1 MSRFILPSTK
11 KIFQNTCKKN
21 FLTFELEYNI
31 IFFMATYNFTFTM
44 TAHQTGTAGHYPIK
58 AGNTTF
64 STTTTLFAK
73 AGDTVNYIISEGDGS
88 TVHYLDN
95 TNPDP
100 TASGTGTYP
109 VMASGATWSHTL
121 ASNFTAVEWYYF
133 GGTTQGSGRKYSNR
147 VVTRRV
153 AGAFTNSNGASVVQ
167 GGSITFTVSGTASL
181 PGVSGSSNYLYIGI
195 RKGGTMVHTN
205 HTPAGMYWDS
215 GNNQLGKVHTGD
227 LSTVMTV
234 GSNMTPGTDYSAHL
248 YHYSPVTSAAFYD
261 PLNELDS
268 VTFTITAPDTTPN
281 SFSLGADHTNV
292 GVNTTV
298 TTSSATITGIDA
310 PASISV
316 SGDGSPE
323 YQIGNGGFTSSN
335 GTISSGQSV
344 TMRFTASSSAGTAH
358 TATLTVGGV
367 SDSVTATTASASDS
381 TPDAFAFSPDTYSNY
396 ALSTYQTT
404 EPVTITGIDTTAS
417 VSISST
423 GNSPDA
429 KWAKGESPSD
439 SDYTASSGTV
449 VNNDKVRMKFR
460 SSSVNSQTNT
470 ATLNVGGVSDTVSI
484 TTTSSTSGSGSGAA
498 TGGVTYGL
506 MIRNASGNVIFGPNS
521 RAGHLVKSGNV
532 SIPQN
537 GTPVD
542 VTSEGIVAGNEIN
555 ILIDIGGISVAVGT
569 SIPQITRVNASGGN
583 PGYFRITWTLG
594 YSTGSQLTKYWIIRY

>member
-1 MSRFILPSTK
+1 
-11 KIFQNTCKKN
+11 
-21 FLTFELEYNI
+21 
-31 IFFMATYNFTFTM
+31 MATYNYTFTM

-58 AGNTTF
+58 AGNTQF

-100 TASGTGTYP
+100 TATGTGTYP
-109 VMASGATWSHTL
+109 VMASGSTWSYTL
-121 ASNFTAVEWYYF
+121 ASDFTAVEWYYF
-133 GGTTQGSGRKYSNR
+133 GGTTQGAGRKYSNR

-153 AGAFTNSNGASVVQ
+153 AGAFTNSNGASVTQ

-248 YHYSPVTSAAFYD
+248 YHYSPVTSAAFFD

-268 VTFTITAPDTTPN
+268 VTFTITAPDTTPAP
-281 SFSLGADHTNV
+281 FSLGADHTNV

-298 TTSSATITGIDA
+298 TTSSATITDIDA
-310 PASISV
+310 PADISV

-323 YQIGNGGFTSSN
+323 YQIGNGGFTSSSQQDAV
-335 GTISSGQSV
+335 SSGQSV
-344 TMRFTASSSAGTAH
+344 TMRFTSSSSAGTAH

-381 TPDAFAFSPDTYSNY
+381 TPEPFAFSPDAYPNF
-396 ALSTYQTT
+396 ALSTFQTT
-404 EPVTITGIDTTAS
+404 NPVTITGIDTEAT
-417 VSISST
+417 VTLTST

-429 KWAKGESPSD
+429 KWAKGENPSD
-439 SDYTASSGTV
+439 SDYGTASGTV

-460 SSSVNSQTNT
+460 SSPLNAQTNT
-470 ATLNVGGVSDTVSI
+470 ATLDVGGDSDTVSI
-484 TTTSSTSGSGSGAA
+484 TTASATSGSVVSAAPGGA
-498 TGGVTYGL
+498 TYGL
-506 MIRNASGNVIFGPNS
+506 EIRNASGNVTFGPNMRS
-521 RAGHLVKSGNV
+521 GHLVKTGTV
-532 SIPQN
+532 AIPTN
-537 GTPVD
+537 GTPED
-542 VTSEGIVAGNEIN
+542 IEAEGIEAGNDIN
-555 ILIDIGGISVAVGT
+555 LVLDIGTIFTG
-569 SIPQITRVNASGGN
+569 QIVPTVTRVNASGGN
-583 PGYFRITWTLG
+583 SGYFRVT
-594 YSTGSQLTKYWIIRY
+594 YQLNTNSSIAANFKIIRY

>member
-1 MSRFILPSTK
+1 
-11 KIFQNTCKKN
+11 
-21 FLTFELEYNI
+21 
-31 IFFMATYNFTFTM
+31 MATYNYTFTM

-58 AGNTTF
+58 AGNTQF

-100 TASGTGTYP
+100 TATGTGTYP
-109 VMASGATWSHTL
+109 VMASGSTWSYTL
-121 ASNFTAVEWYYF
+121 ASDFTAVEWYYF
-133 GGTTQGSGRKYSNR
+133 GGTTQGAGRKYSNR

-153 AGAFTNSNGASVVQ
+153 AGAFTNSNGASVTQ

-248 YHYSPVTSAAFYD
+248 YHYSPVTSAAFFD

-268 VTFTITAPDTTPN
+268 VTFTITAPDTTPAP
-281 SFSLGADHTNV
+281 FSLGADHTNV

-298 TTSSATITGIDA
+298 TTSSATITDIDA
-310 PASISV
+310 PADISV

-323 YQIGNGGFTSSN
+323 YQIGNGGFTSSSQQDAV
-335 GTISSGQSV
+335 SSGQSV
-344 TMRFTASSSAGTAH
+344 TMRFTSSSSAGTAH

-381 TPDAFAFSPDTYSNY
+381 TPEPFAFSPDAYPNF
-396 ALSTYQTT
+396 ALSTFQTT
-404 EPVTITGIDTTAS
+404 NPVTITGIDTEAT
-417 VSISST
+417 VTLTST

-429 KWAKGESPSD
+429 KWAKGENPSD
-439 SDYTASSGTV
+439 SDYGTASGTV

-460 SSSVNSQTNT
+460 SSPLNAQTNT
-470 ATLNVGGVSDTVSI
+470 ATLDVGGVSDTVSI
-484 TTTSSTSGSGSGAA
+484 TTASATSGSVVSAAPGGA
-498 TGGVTYGL
+498 TYGL
-506 MIRNASGNVIFGPNS
+506 EIRNASGNVTFGPNMRS
-521 RAGHLVKSGNV
+521 GHLVKTGTV
-532 SIPQN
+532 AIPTN
-537 GTPVD
+537 GTPED
-542 VTSEGIVAGNEIN
+542 IEAEGIEAGNDIN
-555 ILIDIGGISVAVGT
+555 LVLDIGTIFTG
-569 SIPQITRVNASGGN
+569 QIVPTVTRVNASGGN
-583 PGYFRITWTLG
+583 SGYFRVT
-594 YSTGSQLTKYWIIRY
+594 YQLNTNSSIAANFKIIRY